1 MSNTRKPKNIKD
13 RLAKARLAEKTV
25 RVCLRGDLAA
35 EFESLEQQ
43 LKAAIEDERREDTR
57 PRRSG
62 QKPESVRLAER
73 QEKVREQMADE
84 MLTLTVRALP
94 QHRWRE
100 IVAKHPPREDHDGDR
115 ALGVNL
121 QPFAAEV
128 MPLCIVDPELD
139 DEDWERLND
148 VISSGDFDRIFDAVW
163 SVNRSGVDLPKSLTA
178 SRVMAVYNAASTS
191 PEPGE

>member
-13 RLAKARLAEKTV
+13 RLASAKLAEKTV

-35 EFESLEQQ
+35 EHETLEEQI
-43 LKAAIEDERREDTR
+43 KAALESERNTEGTTR
-57 PRRSG
+57 RVG

-73 QEKVREQMADE
+73 QEKVRAQMADE

-94 QHRWRE
+94 RHRWQE
-100 IVAKHPPREDHDGDR
+100 IAANHPPREDHDGDR

-139 DEDWERLND
+139 DEDWARLND
-148 VISSGDFDRIFDAVW
+148 VLSSGDYDRIFDAVW
-163 SVNRSGVDLPKSLTA
+163 TVNRSGVDLPKSLTG
-178 SRVMAVYNAASTS
+178 SRVMRAYSAASKS